1 MTGRLPNNPI
11 SNALALVDFETRESK
26 KEEIAKFLEDLVISL
41 HDLFFVVQHSM
52 TERRKRNL
60 DRANKV
66 KKGVNFVLG
75 DLVYVRNDVANEDT
89 GDSKLDPI
97 WQGPAVVV
105 KVNDDGLT
113 YEIQME
119 MESKILHRHAKF
131 LKRFKGNYTNVIVD
145 KKKFRLKQD
154 IVEVITV
161 AGLDKIKSH
170 WSIKLTYLDRKG
182 DVVTFEAPIY
192 KVAKQIPKDMLRK
205 CLLESGSI
213 PN

>member
-1 MTGRLPNNPI
+1 M
-11 SNALALVDFETRESK
+11 DFETRESK
-26 KEEIAKFLEDLVISL
+26 KEEIAKFLENLVISL
-41 HDLFFVVQHSM
+41 HDLFFVVQESM

-66 KKGVNFVLG
+66 KNGVNFILG
-75 DLVYVRNDVANEDT
+75 DLIYVRNDVANEDI
-89 GDSKLDPI
+89 GDSKLDPV

-113 YEIQME
+113 YEIQTE
-119 MESKILHRHAKF
+119 TDSKILHRHAKF

-161 AGLDKIKSH
+161 QHNSDKIESH
-170 WSIKLTYLDRKG
+170 WIVKLTYLDRKG

-213 PN
+213 PNAASEILQVVFLF

>member
-1 MTGRLPNNPI
+1 M
-11 SNALALVDFETRESK
+11 
-26 KEEIAKFLEDLVISL
+26 
-41 HDLFFVVQHSM
+41 
-52 TERRKRNL
+52 
-60 DRANKV
+60 
-66 KKGVNFVLG
+66 
-75 DLVYVRNDVANEDT
+75 
-89 GDSKLDPI
+89 
-97 WQGPAVVV
+97 
-105 KVNDDGLT
+105 
-113 YEIQME
+113 
-119 MESKILHRHAKF
+119 
-131 LKRFKGNYTNVIVD
+131 IVD

-213 PN
+213 PNAARTQLLRKYCK

>member
-1 MTGRLPNNPI
+1 M
-11 SNALALVDFETRESK
+11 DFETRESK
-26 KEEIAKFLEDLVISL
+26 KEEIAKFLENLVISL
-41 HDLFFVVQHSM
+41 HDLFFVVQDFM

-66 KKGVNFVLG
+66 KMGVNFVLG
-75 DLVYVRNDVANEDT
+75 DLKYVRNDVANEDT
-89 GDSKLDPI
+89 GDSKLNPI

-119 MESKILHRHAKF
+119 TDSKILHHHAKF

-161 AGLDKIKSH
+161 AGLDEIKSH
-170 WSIKLTYLDRKG
+170 WIVKLTYLDRKG

-192 KVAKQIPKDMLRK
+192 KVTKQIPKDMLRK
-205 CLLESGSI
+205 CLLESGCS
-213 PN
+213 